1 LSNLLVALETA
12 TKDAET
18 EQTRLDLD
26 LLRAQKAL
34 DFRDPTRR
42 MFGKIE
48 GELWNFFAN
57 TAMDSGYN
65 FRDGQYDMAEG
76 VLKAIRD
83 GNHLA
88 VEAGV
93 GIGKSFGYLVPLV
106 LYYKATGSPVV
117 IATSTIAL
125 QEQLASDLAAL
136 LDLLEIDEPFIV
148 AKGQSNYICISRA
161 KRYIDRWGQTKTAMQ
176 IYRGL
181 QNGFADRKDYPAD
194 IPDKDWNC
202 VNVRNYK
209 KKDCALCAYAE
220 HCHYYQMRQEL
231 PATGIVICNQDLLNA
246 HFRIA
251 EKYNTYL
258 LNPEVSVIVID
269 EAHNL
274 EGKIRFANT
283 GHISARSLISL
294 ARSAEESVAQAKD
307 GGISTCMQ
315 ELMDAVKDLFANVQH
330 QAIQQSK
337 WELIKLSDSTK
348 AAGYN
353 YTKEQLFD
361 LLEADRFFFRD
372 EEGANELL
380 YRMISKLDSFVKHH
394 SWSAYQKSPYPTEQV
409 GDIAA
414 VRDLLVEFS
423 SRMNEYVVWSERN
436 GKDWSLCFC
445 PKNIAIICNH
455 LFFRGNHTTILTS
468 ATMTGSGSGEDC
480 DRYAYWAEGVGFPAG
495 VGIPAE
501 RSMEGVVGN
510 TRQSHIATG
519 HGSYM
524 TPIPSPFNYDEH
536 AMIYY
541 TNDMPHPTKEHE
553 EFLKAGI
560 QRLREILDI
569 SEGRAL
575 VLFTSKSDMKR
586 VAQELRK
593 MELPY
598 RILVQGPGSSQED
611 VLNAFRD
618 DEHAVLFGTGSF
630 WEGISV
636 EGKTLSNLVI
646 FRLPFSVP
654 DPITAEKEAG
664 KKDPLMEVRV
674 PEMIIKLKQGV
685 GRLIRNEDDKGIVS
699 IIDSRMG
706 DRSNVPYK
714 ERIWD
719 ALPIRNRT
727 SDLDEIRRFY
737 QEVMMVEAE
746 TTES

>member
-1 LSNLLVALETA
+1 MNSYLADMAKVTTEVEAEQVRF
-12 TKDAET
+12 DAN
-18 EQTRLDLD
+18 

-48 GELWNFFAN
+48 GEVWDFFAN

-65 FRDGQYDMAEG
+65 FREGQYDMAEG
-76 VLKAIRD
+76 VLKAIQHRT
-83 GNHLA
+83 HLA

-93 GIGKSFGYLVPLV
+93 GIGKSFGYLVPLL
-106 LYYKATGSPVV
+106 LYHLKTGYPVV

-125 QEQLASDLAAL
+125 QEQLADDMNSL
-136 LDLLEIDEPFIV
+136 LDLLGENEEFIV

-161 KRYIDRWGQTKTAMQ
+161 KSYIDKWGQTKAAVQ
-176 IYRGL
+176 IAQGL
-181 QNGFADRKDYPAD
+181 ERHCVDRKDYPSD
-194 IPDKDWNC
+194 LSDKDWNS

-209 KKDCALCAYAE
+209 KKDCALCPHAE
-220 HCHYYQMRQEL
+220 NCHYYQMRQEL
-231 PATGIVICNQDLLNA
+231 LSAGIVICNQDLLNA
-246 HFRIA
+246 HLRIA
-251 EKYNTYL
+251 EQYGTYL
-258 LNPEVSVIVID
+258 LNPGVRVVVID

-274 EGKIRFANT
+274 EGKVRSANT

-294 ARSAEESVAQAKD
+294 ARRAEDSAAQVKD
-307 GGISTCMQ
+307 GGVSAFLQ
-315 ELMDAVKDLFANVQH
+315 ELTDAIMAFFANVRH
-330 QAIQQSK
+330 QAIRQSK
-337 WELIKLSDSTK
+337 WELVKLSDSTK
-348 AAGYN
+348 TAGYN
-353 YTKEQLFD
+353 YTREQLFD

-372 EEGANELL
+372 EEGAFELFS
-380 YRMISKLDSFVKHH
+380 RMISKLDAFVKHH
-394 SWSAYQKSPYPTEQV
+394 KKSTLRQSVYSTEQV
-409 GDIAA
+409 EEIASI
-414 VRDLLVEFS
+414 RDGLVKLR
-423 SRMNEYVVWSERN
+423 SRMDRYVIWSERSS
-436 GKDWSLCFC
+436 KSWSLCYC
-445 PKNIAIICNH
+445 PKDIAGICSN
-455 LFFRGNHTTILTS
+455 LFFKGEHTTILTS
-468 ATMTGSGSGEDC
+468 ATMTGCGKGSDQE
-480 DRYAYWAEGVGFPAG
+480 RYAYWAEGIGFSKEWDVTNICGDTVAKWPGAH
-495 VGIPAE
+495 V
-501 RSMEGVVGN
+501 
-510 TRQSHIATG
+510 
-519 HGSYM
+519 GSYM

-586 VAQELRK
+586 VAQELRN

-598 RILVQGPGSSQED
+598 RILVQNAGSSQED

-618 DEHAVLFGTGSF
+618 DEHAVLLGTGAY
-630 WEGISV
+630 WEGISI

-685 GRLIRNEDDKGIVS
+685 GRLIRNENDKGIVS

-706 DRSNVPYK
+706 DRSSVPYK
-714 ERIWD
+714 ERVWD

-727 SDLDEIRRFY
+727 SDLKEIRRFY
-737 QEVMMVEAE
+737 HEVVMVESE
-746 TTES
+746 TTEN